1 MRHAPL
7 KMLSGAFLVALPLS
21 ACDREAPDP
30 RPDPAPAAARE
41 KTSIIRDDVAIERE
55 PEAVIEPLT
64 VTIGFPDGGFELS
77 EAATAALTAA
87 LESAAMKA
95 GGPIT
100 LGGHTD
106 SAGADSANL
115 RAATRRAQAVRDW
128 LVERGVAE
136 ERITLVAFGEQNPV
150 APNARPDGTPDEA
163 GRAQN
168 RRVELAIAVPAGTPA
183 AAEPADDETLVDELT
198 GAGED

>member
-30 RPDPAPAAARE
+30 GPDPAPAAARE

-55 PEAVIEPLT
+55 PEAAIEPLT
-64 VTIGFPDGGFELS
+64 VTVGFPDGGFELS
-77 EAATAALTAA
+77 EAAAAALTAA
-87 LESAAMKA
+87 LESAAMTA

-115 RAATRRAQAVRDW
+115 RAATRRAEAVRDW
-128 LVERGVAE
+128 LVEHGVAE

-150 APNARPDGTPDEA
+150 APNAQPDGTPDEA

-168 RRVELAIAVPAGTPA
+168 RRVELTVAVPAGTA
-183 AAEPADDETLVDELT
+183 VAAEPADEETLVDELT